1 MASGSSGSGS
11 CPVALCPPGRQQ
23 GRIPGCIGKVETSG
37 SFSACSYFGDQ
48 PCKGFGETWLQ
59 DPDLELIS
67 AVSFESKLITVGFGI
82 TMLVGKAAKT
92 PLLS

>member
-1 MASGSSGSGS
+1 MAAAQWHRVLQAGIKAA
-11 CPVALCPPGRQQ
+11 PAA
-23 GRIPGCIGKVETSG
+23 GRIPGCTGKVETSG
-37 SFSACSYFGDQ
+37 SFSACSYIGSQ
-48 PCKGFGETWLQ
+48 PWKGFGETWLQ